1 MVHSH
6 ASGFVGAR
14 QNPDTVGHRTV
25 LDLPRGSSRGEQL
38 AVDADL
44 TATTGRPRAQPNVM
58 NPGAINSRFEPCSVE
73 RHPENL
79 SDFDDAV

>member
-6 ASGFVGAR
+6 ASRFAGAR
-14 QNPDTVGHRTV
+14 PDPDTVGHNTV

-38 AVDADL
+38 AIDADL
-44 TATTGRPRAQPNVM
+44 TATTRRPRAQPNMM
-58 NPGAINSRFEPCSVE
+58 NPGAINSRFEPCSIE

-79 SDFDDAV
+79 SDFDGAV

>member
-14 QNPDTVGHRTV
+14 PDADTVGHWTV
-25 LDLPRGSSRGEQL
+25 VDLPCGSGRGEQL

-44 TATTGRPRAQPNVM
+44 TATAGRPCAQPNM
-58 NPGAINSRFEPCSVE
+58 MYAGAINSRFEPCSVE

-79 SDFDDAV
+79 SNPMAQV

>member
-14 QNPDTVGHRTV
+14 PDPGTVGHETV
-25 LDLPRGSSRGEQL
+25 LDLPRGSSRSQQL

-44 TATTGRPRAQPNVM
+44 TATTRRLRAQPNVM
-58 NPGAINSRFEPCSVE
+58 NPGAINSRFEPCSIE